1 MDPHEKRAV
10 RVTIYNQ
17 SYTLSTTGDPADIE
31 ELAHSVDDL
40 MRIIASKAG
49 NVDSTRAAV
58 LTCLHLADK
67 LRTIERENAE
77 HLRLVRSKH
86 EKLAGLLEQIA
97 SDIPTS

>member
-1 MDPHEKRAV
+1 MDSQDKRSV

-31 ELAHSVDDL
+31 ELAHSIDDL
-40 MRIIASKAG
+40 MRSIASRAG

-67 LRTIERENAE
+67 LRTLEQENAE
-77 HLRLVRSKH
+77 HKRKVSSKH
-86 EKLAGLLEQIA
+86 QKLAGLLDQLDLQDDA
-97 SDIPTS
+97 T